1 MQERKSF
8 ALLAS
13 YVMLKLHARDAS
25 TGRLAV
31 CVHSSVCSLHHCSLP
46 LSLSFLPSFPLFP
59 SLVPLSSSVIPSSR
73 SLFLPSLSILPRPA
87 SLPSGAAGIFTAR
100 GDREREGADSL
111 ARSPPTPRRT
121 ILIDALPFS
130 HERRT
135 LKFHSCD
142 AGVAAAVVGRGRG
155 AHHHKR
161 VPLFPH
167 GTVETDGRLS
177 IPVGR

>member
-1 MQERKSF
+1 MNWLNGLLVACREGGRKGGREQGVQERKSF

-111 ARSPPTPRRT
+111 ARSLARLPHH
-121 ILIDALPFS
+121 AVPFS
-130 HERRT
+130 STRSR
-135 LKFHSCD
+135 FPM
-142 AGVAAAVVGRGRG
+142 RGG
-155 AHHHKR
+155 
-161 VPLFPH
+161 L
-167 GTVETDGRLS
+167 
-177 IPVGR
+177 